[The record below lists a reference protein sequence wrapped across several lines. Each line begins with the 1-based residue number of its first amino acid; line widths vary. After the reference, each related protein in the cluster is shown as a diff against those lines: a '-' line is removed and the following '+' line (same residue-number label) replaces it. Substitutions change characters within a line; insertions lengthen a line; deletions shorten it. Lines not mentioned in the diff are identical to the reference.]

1 MSCIYCFPYYDFW
14 HNQINNKSVCHHQK
28 YGLVIYFSC
37 TFLPSTKFTTSIF
50 LLCRHTIYDNKKGD
64 DFMQNNNNNDFS
76 KSNYLRN
83 GNKTQNQYA
92 KSSFNTTIEK
102 PKKNESGIEAEK
114 RGF

>member
-1 MSCIYCFPYYDFW
+1 
-14 HNQINNKSVCHHQK
+14 
-28 YGLVIYFSC
+28 
-37 TFLPSTKFTTSIF
+37 
-50 LLCRHTIYDNKKGD
+50 
-64 DFMQNNNNNDFS
+64 MQNNNNNDFS